1 MSKAVEKSNVNNL
14 YYSHRFGK
22 TFRVNKWWIF
32 LLKFSNSSVCPKSAH
47 LSLCLCLKKR
57 CQKNINNTK
66 KGGYSFFWGEKTFSL
81 YSRHASSFYLALL
94 AVSWWGHCMTL
105 DSSECTSHPSAF
117 QQLVHNINKTNL
129 IV

>member
-14 YYSHRFGK
+14 YYSHRFE

-57 CQKNINNTK
+57 CQKTLTIQRKEATVFSEVKN
-66 KGGYSFFWGEKTFSL
+66 TFSL
-81 YSRHASSFYLALL
+81 YSRHAPSFYLALF

-105 DSSECTSHPSAF
+105 DSSEWTSHPSAF